1 MLWRYRHHWIM
12 PFVLTGAVE
21 PFKHAVMNFLSPQH
35 VLDLMD
41 LLFWWQTSGH
51 RWFGQDQ
58 YVENISQSCSQ
69 DQFSWSWVK
78 TVSRMGL
85 SSSQEN
91 QIQNHITCL
100 DLDSDSTVFWSQSS
114 LSRLISSLLYY
125 NTDIFISRSH
135 SDSCACSDMQRSTK
149 YLSWLLQS
157 FLVNVF

>member
-58 YVENISQSCSQ
+58 YVENISQCCSQ

-100 DLDSDSTVFWSQSS
+100 DLDSDSTVS
-114 LSRLISSLLYY
+114 LSLSLHSVDWSVLYSTTTLTYSSQDLIQILVLAQICRDQQNIYHDCCSL
-125 NTDIFISRSH
+125 F
-135 SDSCACSDMQRSTK
+135 
-149 YLSWLLQS
+149 
-157 FLVNVF
+157 